1 MSPVKLDCDLNQ
13 TVSPHVLCTLFT
25 AALCLD
31 VEETFHFYLLNQMQ
45 LKGYLSLKIT
55 DFIVCLKDK
64 NRGDREGVV
73 VGTVSP
79 LSRMCPLSERERD
92 RDRQAEKEAGP
103 KLPH

>member
-1 MSPVKLDCDLNQ
+1 MFSAQ
-13 TVSPHVLCTLFT
+13 FT

-31 VEETFHFYLLNQMQ
+31 VEETFHFYLLNKMQ

-55 DFIVCLKDK
+55 YFTVCLKNK

-73 VGTVSP
+73 VGTVPP

-92 RDRQAEKEAGP
+92 GDGQAEKEAGP
-103 KLPH
+103 KLPY